1 MNTEPSP
8 ADLYADLRRRGTI
21 VLTADQQGLIAGLRR
36 RAKADGLTVVASRYE
51 RTRGMDTSQARR
63 RPYSVS
69 LTADGMHIITP
80 DA

>member
-1 MNTEPSP
+1 MDNEISP
-8 ADLYADLRRRGTI
+8 ADLYADLRRRGTL
-21 VLTADQQGLIAGLRR
+21 VLTVEQQGVIAGLRR
-36 RAKADGLTVVASRYE
+36 RAKADGLIVVASRFE

-69 LTADGMHIITP
+69 LTSDGMHIVTP